1 MIPSKPPTLVILGLV
16 PLLGAASVVVGVWLL
31 PGEGIL
37 AATLLGATG
46 LAAGALAHR
55 RGGAAWEAPAW
66 GVGAI
71 AIAAF
76 LLVTA
81 FFLAWILGPT
91 PDTPCG
97 NGRVYC

>member
-1 MIPSKPPTLVILGLV
+1 MVLSKRPKLVILGLV
-16 PLLGAASVVVGVWLL
+16 PLLGAVSVVVGVWLL
-31 PGEGIL
+31 PGEGVV
-37 AATLLGATG
+37 AAALLGATG

-55 RGGAAWEAPAW
+55 RGAAWEAPAW

-71 AIAAF
+71 AIAVF
-76 LLVTA
+76 LLVMT
-81 FFLAWILGPT
+81 FILAWILGPT